1 MDFLQQLGPVA
12 LGSRL
17 RRLSE
22 YFTSEAATIYADYGL
37 GFQPRWYPVF
47 YLVAHQPGIS
57 SNEIA
62 EKIGHT
68 HASVSQIV
76 KELVRHGLLTM
87 RTDAHDQRRR
97 LMALTPLGQEMLPQ
111 LRAQTDDVR
120 RSMQALLAEADVD
133 LWQALDR
140 LETQLQR
147 QSLRTRVA
155 QARQQREASPI
166 TLRDFRPGD
175 QPVFRQLNE
184 EWISRYFKLEP
195 ADLKALDYPEEYI
208 LEPGGCILLAEL
220 HGQGVGTCALIKM
233 GDGHSYE
240 LAKMAVSPAAQGQ
253 QIGFLLGQAA
263 LQRVRDLGGTRV
275 YLESNAILKPALALY
290 RKLGFQDLAEPNPSP
305 YARADVQ
312 MELLLS

>member
-22 YFTSEAATIYADYGL
+22 YLTGEATSIYADYGL
-37 GFQPRWYPVF
+37 SFQPRWYPVF
-47 YLVAHQPGIS
+47 YLIAHRPGIS

-62 EKIGHT
+62 EQIGHT

-76 KELVRHGLLTM
+76 KELVGNGLLAMTPD
-87 RTDAHDQRRR
+87 RQDQRRR
-97 LMALTPLGQEMLPQ
+97 LLALTPLGHEVLPQ

-120 RSMQALLAEADVD
+120 RSMQALLDAAEVN

-140 LETQLQR
+140 FELQLQQ
-147 QSLRTRVA
+147 QSLRQRVA
-155 QARQQREASPI
+155 DARHQRTAAPVQ
-166 TLRDFRPGD
+166 LRDFRPGD

-195 ADLKALDYPEEYI
+195 ADLKALDHPEEYI

-220 HGQGVGTCALIKM
+220 NGQVVGTCALIKM
-233 GDGHSYE
+233 EDGHSYE

-263 LQRVRDLGGTRV
+263 VQRVRDLSGTRV